1 MIRKEHFLVTDGES
15 LNIHLYTSA
24 FCRKEKSVKLKNK
37 SNTRIIKAQINLL
50 ANIGKKHL
58 GVIRHENQLKKD
70 LIYQDNIRLIQC
82 TLEYI
87 YLYFA

>member
-1 MIRKEHFLVTDGES
+1 MIRKEHFLETDAKS

-58 GVIRHENQLKKD
+58 GVIKHENQLKKY
-70 LIYQDNIRLIQC
+70 LIYQDNIRFTGNDFPTCQKVH
-82 TLEYI
+82 
-87 YLYFA
+87 

>member
-1 MIRKEHFLVTDGES
+1 MRKEHFLETDVES

-70 LIYQDNIRLIQC
+70 LIYQDNIRLILC
-82 TLEYI
+82 TLKYI
-87 YLYFA
+87 YLYSSY